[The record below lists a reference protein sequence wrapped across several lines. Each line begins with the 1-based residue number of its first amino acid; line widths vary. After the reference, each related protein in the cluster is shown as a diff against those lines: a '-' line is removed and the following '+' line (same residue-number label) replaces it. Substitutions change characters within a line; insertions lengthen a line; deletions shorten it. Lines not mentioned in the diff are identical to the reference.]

1 MTTKSIS
8 IYKPYLAINQ
18 FGEQVWINKHPR
30 KELMEHC
37 GSKHAQKMFVDIEG
51 EPHHVGYVIGRQWWD
66 VFRVGALHGTK

>member
-1 MTTKSIS
+1 
-8 IYKPYLAINQ
+8 
-18 FGEQVWINKHPR
+18 
-30 KELMEHC
+30 MEHC